1 MLNLFVNGSSGKM
14 GSSIINLVSKAEN
27 VSIINSIMDCDV
39 VVDFSRPESSMSMV
53 KKCIENKKPIV
64 IGTTGFNDE
73 QLQIIKEASQ
83 NIPVLLS
90 YNMSKGIF
98 FLKESIK
105 DFLLKNQHNFECIIH
120 EVHHTEKVDSPS
132 GTAIELEKTINNND
146 TNKIISSIRIESK
159 RVFGVNGI
167 HEVRF
172 FNNND
177 SVVFKHEALSRNI
190 FSEGALTIAKS
201 IIKKEPNLYSVKDFF
216 N

>member
-1 MLNLFVNGSSGKM
+1 M

-27 VSIINSIMDCDV
+27 VSITDSIIDCDV
-39 VVDFSRPESSMSMV
+39 VVDFSRPESSLNIIN
-53 KKCIENKKPIV
+53 KCIENKKPIV

-83 NIPVLLS
+83 DIPVLLS

-98 FLKESIK
+98 FLKKSIK
-105 DFLLKNQHNFECIIH
+105 DFLHKNQHNFECVIH

-132 GTAIELEKTINNND
+132 GTAIELEKTIQNND
-146 TNKIISSIRIESK
+146 TNKIISSICIESK

-177 SVVFKHEALSRNI
+177 SIVFKHEALSRNI
-190 FSEGALTIAKS
+190 FSEGALAIAKS
-201 IIKKEPNLYSVKDFF
+201 ILKKEPNLYSVKDFF

>member
-1 MLNLFVNGSSGKM
+1 M

-177 SVVFKHEALSRNI
+177 SIVFKHEALSRNI
-190 FSEGALTIAKS
+190 FSEGALAIAKS

>member
-1 MLNLFVNGSSGKM
+1 MLNLFVNGISGKM
-14 GSSIINLVSKAEN
+14 GSSILNQVSKIEN
-27 VSIINSIMDCDV
+27 VSIIDSIIDCNV
-39 VVDFSRPESSMSMV
+39 VVDFSRPESSMNII

-73 QLQIIKEASQ
+73 QIKIIKQASQ

-105 DFLLKNQHNFECIIH
+105 DFLLKNHHIFECVIH

-132 GTAIELEKTINNND
+132 GTAIELEKTIQTND
-146 TNKIISSIRIESK
+146 TNKIISSICVESE
-159 RVFGVNGI
+159 RVSDVNGV

-172 FNNND
+172 FNKNE
-177 SVVFKHEALSRNI
+177 SIVSRHEALSRNI
-190 FSEGALTIAKS
+190 FSDGAIAIAKA
-201 IIKKEPNLYSVKDFF
+201 ILKKEPNLYSVKDFF

>member
-1 MLNLFVNGSSGKM
+1 MLNLFVNGISGKM
-14 GSSIINLVSKAEN
+14 GSSILNQVSKIEN
-27 VSIINSIMDCDV
+27 VSIIDSIIDCNV
-39 VVDFSRPESSMSMV
+39 VVDFSRPESSMNII

-73 QLQIIKEASQ
+73 QIKIIKQASQ

-105 DFLLKNQHNFECIIH
+105 DFLLKNHHIFECVIH

-132 GTAIELEKTINNND
+132 GTAIELEKTIQTND
-146 TNKIISSIRIESK
+146 TNKIISSICVESE
-159 RVFGVNGI
+159 RVSDVNGV

-172 FNNND
+172 FNKNE
-177 SVVFKHEALSRNI
+177 SIVFRHEALSRNI
-190 FSEGALTIAKS
+190 FSEGALAIAKS

>member
-177 SVVFKHEALSRNI
+177 SIVFKHEALSRNI
-190 FSEGALTIAKS
+190 FSKGALAIAKS

>member
-1 MLNLFVNGSSGKM
+1 MLNLFLNGASGKM
-14 GSSIINLVSKAEN
+14 GSSIINQLSKIEN
-27 VSIINSIMDCDV
+27 ISIIDSIVDCDV
-39 VVDFSRPESSMSMV
+39 VVDFSRPESSIKII

-64 IGTTGFNDE
+64 IGTTGFNNE
-73 QLQIIKEASQ
+73 QLQTIKEASQ
-83 NIPVLLS
+83 LIPVSLS

-98 FLKESIK
+98 FLKELIK
-105 DFLLKNQHNFECIIH
+105 DFLLKNKHNFECVIH

-132 GTAIELEKTINNND
+132 GTAIELEKTIQNND
-146 TNKIISSIRIESK
+146 TNKIISSICIESK

>member
-105 DFLLKNQHNFECIIH
+105 DFLLKNQHNFECVIH

-190 FSEGALTIAKS
+190 FSDGAIAIAKA

>member
-1 MLNLFVNGSSGKM
+1 M

-64 IGTTGFNDE
+64 IGTTGFNNE

>member
-177 SVVFKHEALSRNI
+177 SIVFKHEALSRNI
-190 FSEGALTIAKS
+190 FSEGALAIAKS
-201 IIKKEPNLYSVKDFF
+201 ILKKEPNLYSVKDFF

>member
-1 MLNLFVNGSSGKM
+1 MLNLFVNGISGKM
-14 GSSIINLVSKAEN
+14 GSSILNQVSKIEN
-27 VSIINSIMDCDV
+27 VSIIDSIIDCNV
-39 VVDFSRPESSMSMV
+39 VVDFSRPESSMNII

-73 QLQIIKEASQ
+73 QIKIIKQASQ

-105 DFLLKNQHNFECIIH
+105 DFLLKNHHIFECVIH

-132 GTAIELEKTINNND
+132 GTAIELEKTIQTND
-146 TNKIISSIRIESK
+146 TNKIISSICVESE
-159 RVFGVNGI
+159 RVSDVNGV

-172 FNNND
+172 FNKNE
-177 SVVFKHEALSRNI
+177 SIVFSNEALSRNI
-190 FSEGALTIAKS
+190 FSDGAIAIAKA
-201 IIKKEPNLYSVKDFF
+201 ILKKEPNLYSVKDFF

>member
-1 MLNLFVNGSSGKM
+1 M

-201 IIKKEPNLYSVKDFF
+201 IIKKEPNLYSIKDFF

>member
-1 MLNLFVNGSSGKM
+1 M

-105 DFLLKNQHNFECIIH
+105 DFLLKNQHNFECVIH

-177 SVVFKHEALSRNI
+177 SIVFKHEALSRNI
-190 FSEGALTIAKS
+190 FSEGALAIAKS
-201 IIKKEPNLYSVKDFF
+201 ILKKEPNLYSVKDFF

>member
-1 MLNLFVNGSSGKM
+1 M

-64 IGTTGFNDE
+64 IGTTGFNNE

-105 DFLLKNQHNFECIIH
+105 DFLLTNQHNFECVIH

-177 SVVFKHEALSRNI
+177 SIVFKHEALSRNI
-190 FSEGALTIAKS
+190 FSEGALAIAKS

>member
-1 MLNLFVNGSSGKM
+1 M

-105 DFLLKNQHNFECIIH
+105 DFLLKNQHNFECVIH

>member
-1 MLNLFVNGSSGKM
+1 M

-83 NIPVLLS
+83 NIPGLLS

-105 DFLLKNQHNFECIIH
+105 DFLLKNQHNFECVIH

>member
-64 IGTTGFNDE
+64 IGTTGFNNE

-105 DFLLKNQHNFECIIH
+105 DFLLKNQHNFECVIH

-177 SVVFKHEALSRNI
+177 SIVFKHEALSRNI
-190 FSEGALTIAKS
+190 FSEGALAIAKS
-201 IIKKEPNLYSVKDFF
+201 ILKKEPNLYSVKDFF

>member
-1 MLNLFVNGSSGKM
+1 MLNLFVNGISGKM
-14 GSSIINLVSKAEN
+14 GSSILNQVSKIEN
-27 VSIINSIMDCDV
+27 VSIIDSIIDCDV
-39 VVDFSRPESSMSMV
+39 VVDFSRPESSMNII

-73 QLQIIKEASQ
+73 QLQIIKQASQ
-83 NIPVLLS
+83 DIPVLLS

-105 DFLLKNQHNFECIIH
+105 DFLLKNHHIFECVIH

-132 GTAIELEKTINNND
+132 GTAIELEKTIQTND
-146 TNKIISSIRIESK
+146 TNKIISSICVESE
-159 RVFGVNGI
+159 RVSDVNGV

-172 FNNND
+172 FNKNE
-177 SVVFKHEALSRNI
+177 SIVFRHEALSRNI
-190 FSEGALTIAKS
+190 FSDGAIAIAKA
-201 IIKKEPNLYSVKDFF
+201 ILKKEPNLYSVKDFF

>member
-1 MLNLFVNGSSGKM
+1 M

-105 DFLLKNQHNFECIIH
+105 DFLLKNQHNFECVIH

-177 SVVFKHEALSRNI
+177 SIVFKHEALSRNI
-190 FSEGALTIAKS
+190 FSEGALAIAKS

>member
-1 MLNLFVNGSSGKM
+1 M

-64 IGTTGFNDE
+64 IGTTGFNDD
-73 QLQIIKEASQ
+73 QLKIIKQASQ

-105 DFLLKNQHNFECIIH
+105 DFLLKNQHIFECIIY
-120 EVHHTEKVDSPS
+120 EVHHSEKVDLPS
-132 GTAIELEKTINNND
+132 GTAIELKKTIQTND
-146 TNKIISSIRIESK
+146 TNNIISSICVESE
-159 RVFGVNGI
+159 RVSDVNGI

>member
-1 MLNLFVNGSSGKM
+1 MLNLFVNGISGKM
-14 GSSIINLVSKAEN
+14 GSSILNQVSKIEN
-27 VSIINSIMDCDV
+27 VSIIDSIIDCNV
-39 VVDFSRPESSMSMV
+39 VFDFSRPESSMNII

-73 QLQIIKEASQ
+73 QIKIIKQASQ

-105 DFLLKNQHNFECIIH
+105 DFLLKNHHIFECVIH

-132 GTAIELEKTINNND
+132 GTAIELEKTIQTND
-146 TNKIISSIRIESK
+146 TNKIISSICVESE
-159 RVFGVNGI
+159 RVSDVNGV

-172 FNNND
+172 FNKNE
-177 SVVFKHEALSRNI
+177 SIVFRHEALSRNI
-190 FSEGALTIAKS
+190 FSDGAIAIAKA
-201 IIKKEPNLYSVKDFF
+201 ILKKEPNLYSVKDFF

>member
-1 MLNLFVNGSSGKM
+1 MLNLFLNGASGKM
-14 GSSIINLVSKAEN
+14 GSSIINQLSKIEN
-27 VSIINSIMDCDV
+27 ISIIDSIVDCDV
-39 VVDFSRPESSMSMV
+39 VIDFSRPESSIKII

-64 IGTTGFNDE
+64 IGTTGFNNE
-73 QLQIIKEASQ
+73 QLQTIKEASQ
-83 NIPVLLS
+83 VIPVSLS

-98 FLKESIK
+98 FLKELIK
-105 DFLLKNQHNFECIIH
+105 DFLLKNKHNFECVIH

>member
-1 MLNLFVNGSSGKM
+1 M

-105 DFLLKNQHNFECIIH
+105 DFLLKNQHNFECVIH

-177 SVVFKHEALSRNI
+177 SVVFKHEALSRSI

>member
-1 MLNLFVNGSSGKM
+1 MLNLFVNGISGKM
-14 GSSIINLVSKAEN
+14 GSSILNQVSKIEN
-27 VSIINSIMDCDV
+27 VSIIDSIIDCNV
-39 VVDFSRPESSMSMV
+39 VVDFSRPESSMNII

-73 QLQIIKEASQ
+73 QLQTIKEASQ
-83 NIPVLLS
+83 VIPVSLS

-98 FLKESIK
+98 FLKKSIK
-105 DFLLKNQHNFECIIH
+105 DFLHKNQHNFECVIH

-132 GTAIELEKTINNND
+132 GTAIELEKTIQNND
-146 TNKIISSIRIESK
+146 TNKIISSICIESK

-177 SVVFKHEALSRNI
+177 SIVFKHEALSRNI
-190 FSEGALTIAKS
+190 FSEGALAIAKS
-201 IIKKEPNLYSVKDFF
+201 ILKKEPNLYSVKDFF

>member
-1 MLNLFVNGSSGKM
+1 MLNLFVNGISGKM
-14 GSSIINLVSKAEN
+14 GSSILNQVSKIEN
-27 VSIINSIMDCDV
+27 VSIIDSIIDCNV
-39 VVDFSRPESSMSMV
+39 VVDFSRPESSMNII

-73 QLQIIKEASQ
+73 QIKIIKQASQ

-105 DFLLKNQHNFECIIH
+105 DFLLKNHHIFECVIH

-132 GTAIELEKTINNND
+132 GTAIELEKTIQTND
-146 TNKIISSIRIESK
+146 TNKIISSICVESE
-159 RVFGVNGI
+159 RVSDVNGV

-172 FNNND
+172 FNKNE
-177 SVVFKHEALSRNI
+177 SIVFRHEALSRNI
-190 FSEGALTIAKS
+190 FSDGAIAIAKA

>member
-1 MLNLFVNGSSGKM
+1 MLNLFVNGISGKM
-14 GSSIINLVSKAEN
+14 GSSILNQVSKIEN
-27 VSIINSIMDCDV
+27 VSIIDSIIDCNV
-39 VVDFSRPESSMSMV
+39 VVDFSRPESSMNII

-73 QLQIIKEASQ
+73 QIKIIKQASQ

-105 DFLLKNQHNFECIIH
+105 DFLLKNHHIFECVIH

-132 GTAIELEKTINNND
+132 GTAIELEKTIQTND
-146 TNKIISSIRIESK
+146 TNKIISSICVESE
-159 RVFGVNGI
+159 RVSDVNGV

-172 FNNND
+172 FNKNE
-177 SVVFKHEALSRNI
+177 SIVFRHEALSRNI
-190 FSEGALTIAKS
+190 FSDGAIAMAKA
-201 IIKKEPNLYSVKDFF
+201 ILKKEPNLYSVKDFF

>member
-1 MLNLFVNGSSGKM
+1 MLNLFVNGISGKM
-14 GSSIINLVSKAEN
+14 GSSIINLVSNIEN
-27 VSIINSIMDCDV
+27 VSITDSIIDCDV
-39 VVDFSRPESSMSMV
+39 VVDFSRPESSLNIIN
-53 KKCIENKKPIV
+53 KCIENKKPIV

-83 NIPVLLS
+83 DIPVLLS

-105 DFLLKNQHNFECIIH
+105 DFLHKNQHNFECVIH

-132 GTAIELEKTINNND
+132 GTAIELEKTIQNND
-146 TNKIISSIRIESK
+146 TNKIISSICIESK

-177 SVVFKHEALSRNI
+177 SIVFKHEALSRNI
-190 FSEGALTIAKS
+190 FSEGALAIAKS

>member
-1 MLNLFVNGSSGKM
+1 M

-105 DFLLKNQHNFECIIH
+105 DFLLKNQHNFECVIH

-132 GTAIELEKTINNND
+132 GTAIELENTINNND

>member
-1 MLNLFVNGSSGKM
+1 M

-64 IGTTGFNDE
+64 IGTTGFNNE

-90 YNMSKGIF
+90 YNMSRGIF

-105 DFLLKNQHNFECIIH
+105 DFLLKNQHNFECVIH